1 MLAEIEVCCSQ
12 SQSDA
17 LHGESKPLTFEGG
30 LRSKETDIEPCML
43 MDLSKMKEDIKGIL
57 SKETFF
63 WESREALFNVEVQ
76 LLAERFKGN
85 YATRKTNQR

>member
-43 MDLSKMKEDIKGIL
+43 MNRTKIKADIKGIL
-57 SKETFF
+57 SKEKFF
-63 WESREALFNVEVQ
+63 QKARKGLFEMEVE
-76 LLAERFKGN
+76 LLKERFGGKLIDSS
-85 YATRKTNQR
+85 T